1 MKTKLTV
8 LFACCLMLLLAL
20 PALAQDSGP
29 SLTGTTWEWV
39 QTVTPVE
46 TITANDPS
54 RYQVVFMEDGSMAL
68 TLDCNRGFGS
78 YTADG
83 QSIQVMLGGSTM
95 ALCPEDSQAGIFAQ
109 QLSNSAVYF
118 FQDGNLFLDQAMDSG
133 TMQFRPIAPSLTDVT
148 WEWTGTTGAASGDV
162 SATDPTHFTV
172 TFHDNST
179 FGFQADCNVGGGD
192 YTSSDDG
199 SLTMSLGM
207 STMAFCGE
215 ASQDTVY
222 KEQLGA
228 AASYVLG
235 DGVLD
240 ITLADGGVMH
250 FRAAGTAPAPDA
262 SLLVGTTWQW
272 IDLQMANVSEAVM
285 PPEAYTI
292 VFNADGTVNIQADCN
307 TAFGEYTAADGS
319 VTITVGG
326 VTRAMCPPESRSQQ
340 YLDLLGQVTTYNVT
354 AEGWLELFT
363 MDGFRLTFQPAP
375 APQPTLTGVTWQW
388 VQTVAPSETIVA
400 VDPARY
406 TITFNDDGSF
416 AWQVDC
422 NHGGGG
428 FTMDAATNALTVGPG
443 MMTLMGCPEDT
454 QDFQFQQ
461 ITTAT
466 SYYFDGGDL
475 FIVLADEG
483 GVMQLTA
490 APAAPASEPVLTGT
504 TWQWVQTVTPVETI
518 VSNDPASYTAL
529 FNDDGT
535 FAVQA
540 DCNGGGGTY
549 TLDGQSISL
558 GPIAL
563 TMMAC
568 PEGSQDAIFL
578 QQLSNIAI
586 YFFLDG
592 YLYFD
597 QAMDS
602 GTMQFTAAQ

>member
-148 WEWTGTTGAASGDV
+148 WEWTGTTGAASGDA

-222 KEQLGA
+222 KEQLG
-228 AASYVLG
+228 
-235 DGVLD
+235 
-240 ITLADGGVMH
+240 
-250 FRAAGTAPAPDA
+250 
-262 SLLVGTTWQW
+262 
-272 IDLQMANVSEAVM
+272 
-285 PPEAYTI
+285 
-292 VFNADGTVNIQADCN
+292 
-307 TAFGEYTAADGS
+307 TAARGIVQID
-319 VTITVGG
+319 
-326 VTRAMCPPESRSQQ
+326 
-340 YLDLLGQVTTYNVT
+340 D
-354 AEGWLELFT
+354 LEL
-363 MDGFRLTFQPAP
+363 
-375 APQPTLTGVTWQW
+375 
-388 VQTVAPSETIVA
+388 
-400 VDPARY
+400 
-406 TITFNDDGSF
+406 
-416 AWQVDC
+416 
-422 NHGGGG
+422 
-428 FTMDAATNALTVGPG
+428 
-443 MMTLMGCPEDT
+443 
-454 QDFQFQQ
+454 
-461 ITTAT
+461 
-466 SYYFDGGDL
+466 
-475 FIVLADEG
+475 
-483 GVMQLTA
+483 
-490 APAAPASEPVLTGT
+490 
-504 TWQWVQTVTPVETI
+504 
-518 VSNDPASYTAL
+518 
-529 FNDDGT
+529 
-535 FAVQA
+535 
-540 DCNGGGGTY
+540 
-549 TLDGQSISL
+549 
-558 GPIAL
+558 
-563 TMMAC
+563 
-568 PEGSQDAIFL
+568 
-578 QQLSNIAI
+578 
-586 YFFLDG
+586 
-592 YLYFD
+592 
-597 QAMDS
+597 
-602 GTMQFTAAQ
+602 